1 MYVER
6 TSRRNWDKR
15 TKDMEHNNKAIS
27 RNISQV
33 VADIKQIIDTGRN
46 TAYAAVDSTMI
57 TTYWN
62 IGRRIVEEE
71 QHGQE
76 RAQYGMELIKT
87 LAKEL
92 TQLYGNG
99 YSQRYLAYFRKF
111 YLTMPELTILQTRL
125 QNLKW
130 SHILTTLRIEDET
143 ARRWYLEAA
152 SQQMWS
158 VRTLNRNIS
167 TQYYERHYTQPS
179 LPSESKP
186 VPAKEEILKN
196 PMMAEFLGFKQD
208 ESFSERDLE
217 SSIITH
223 LRDFMMELGRGFAFV
238 ARQQH
243 IRTDAED
250 YFIDLVFYNV
260 VLKCY
265 VLIDLKVGRITH
277 QDIGQMD
284 MYVRMYDELKR
295 TEGDNPTIGIVLCS
309 ETDIDIARYSI
320 LKGNEQIFA
329 TKYKLYL
336 PTEEQLRC
344 EIERQKTLYLLQ
356 HP

>member
-1 MYVER
+1 
-6 TSRRNWDKR
+6 
-15 TKDMEHNNKAIS
+15 
-27 RNISQV
+27 
-33 VADIKQIIDTGRN
+33 
-46 TAYAAVDSTMI
+46 
-57 TTYWN
+57 
-62 IGRRIVEEE
+62 
-71 QHGQE
+71 
-76 RAQYGMELIKT
+76 
-87 LAKEL
+87 
-92 TQLYGNG
+92 
-99 YSQRYLAYFRKF
+99 RYLAYFRKF
-111 YLTMPELTILQTRL
+111 YLTMPDLAILQTRL

-130 SHILTTLRIEDET
+130 SHILATLRVEDET

-152 SQQMWS
+152 SAQTWN

-167 TQYYERHYTQPS
+167 TQYYERHYVQPS
-179 LPSESKP
+179 LPSECTP
-186 VPAKEEILKN
+186 IPQKEEILKT
-196 PMMAEFLGFKQD
+196 PMMAEFLGFKPD
-208 ESFSERDLE
+208 DSFSERDLE

-265 VLIDLKVGRITH
+265 VLVDLKVGKITH
-277 QDIGQMD
+277 QDVGQMD

-309 ETDIDIARYSI
+309 ETDKDIARYSI
-320 LKGNEQIFA
+320 LKGNEQLFA

-336 PTEEQLRC
+336 PTEEQLRK
-344 EIERQKTLYLLQ
+344 EIERQKELYQIQ
-356 HP
+356 HEEKN

>member
-1 MYVER
+1 MRYNDSITE
-6 TSRRNWDKR
+6 NF
-15 TKDMEHNNKAIS
+15 
-27 RNISQV
+27 SQV
-33 VADIKQIIDTGRN
+33 INDIKQIIDTGKN
-46 TAYAAVDSTMI
+46 AAYAAVDATMI
-57 TTYWN
+57 ATYWN

-76 RAQYGMELIKT
+76 RAQYGKELIKT

-92 TQLYGNG
+92 THEYGSG

-111 YLTMPELTILQTRL
+111 YLTMPDLAILQTRL

-130 SHILTTLRIEDET
+130 SHILATLRVEDET

-152 SQQMWS
+152 SAQTWN

-167 TQYYERHYTQPS
+167 TQYYERHYVQPS
-179 LPSESKP
+179 LPSECTP
-186 VPAKEEILKN
+186 VPQKEEILKT
-196 PMMAEFLGFKQD
+196 PMMAEFLGFKPD
-208 ESFSERDLE
+208 DSFSERDLE

-223 LRDFMMELGRGFAFV
+223 LRDLMMELGRGFAFV

-265 VLIDLKVGRITH
+265 VLVDLKVGKITH
-277 QDIGQMD
+277 QDVGQMD

-309 ETDIDIARYSI
+309 ETDKDIARYSI
-320 LKGNEQIFA
+320 LKGNEQLFA

-336 PTEEQLRC
+336 PTEEQLRK
-344 EIERQKTLYLLQ
+344 EIERQKELYQIQ
-356 HP
+356 HEEKN

>member
-1 MYVER
+1 MEY
-6 TSRRNWDKR
+6 DK
-15 TKDMEHNNKAIS
+15 TIATDF
-27 RNISQV
+27 SQV
-33 VADIKQIIDTGRN
+33 VDDIKQIIDTGRN
-46 TAYAAVDSTMI
+46 AAYAAVDATMI
-57 TTYWN
+57 ATYWN

-76 RAQYGMELIKT
+76 RAQYGKELIKT

-92 TQLYGNG
+92 THEYGSG
-99 YSQRYLAYFRKF
+99 YSDRYLRAFRQF
-111 YLTMPELTILQTRL
+111 YLVMPNYQIWKSRFPNLTWT
-125 QNLKW
+125 
-130 SHILTTLRIEDET
+130 HIYRTLRVGDET
-143 ARRWYLEAA
+143 AIRWYLETA

-167 TQYYERHYTQPS
+167 TQYYERHYVKPS
-179 LPSESKP
+179 LPSESA
-186 VPAKEEILKN
+186 PAAQKEEILKT
-196 PMMAEFLGFKQD
+196 PMMAEFLGFRPD
-208 ESFSERDLE
+208 DSFSERDLE

-265 VLIDLKVGRITH
+265 VLVDLKVGKITH
-277 QDIGQMD
+277 QDVGQMD
-284 MYVRMYDELKR
+284 MYVRMYDELKQ
-295 TEGDNPTIGIVLCS
+295 TEGDSPTIGIVLCS
-309 ETDIDIARYSI
+309 ETDKDIARYSI
-320 LKGNEQIFA
+320 LKGNEQLFA

-336 PTEEQLRC
+336 PTEEQLRT
-344 EIERQKTLYLLQ
+344 EIERQKELYLLQ
-356 HP
+356 HDEK

>member
-1 MYVER
+1 ML
-6 TSRRNWDKR
+6 D
-15 TKDMEHNNKAIS
+15 
-27 RNISQV
+27 
-33 VADIKQIIDTGRN
+33 
-46 TAYAAVDSTMI
+46 
-57 TTYWN
+57 
-62 IGRRIVEEE
+62 
-71 QHGQE
+71 
-76 RAQYGMELIKT
+76 
-87 LAKEL
+87 
-92 TQLYGNG
+92 
-99 YSQRYLAYFRKF
+99 
-111 YLTMPELTILQTRL
+111 LTILQTRL

-130 SHILTTLRIEDET
+130 SHILATLRVEDDT

-152 SQQMWS
+152 SAQMWD

-167 TQYYERHYTQPS
+167 TQYYEHHYVQPS
-179 LPSESKP
+179 LPSESAP
-186 VPAKEEILKN
+186 VPQKEEILKT
-196 PMMAEFLGFKQD
+196 PMMAEFLGFRPD
-208 ESFSERDLE
+208 DSFSERDLE

-265 VLIDLKVGRITH
+265 VHVDLKVGKITH
-277 QDIGQMD
+277 QDVGQMD

-309 ETDIDIARYSI
+309 ETDKDIARYSI
-320 LKGNEQIFA
+320 LKGNEQLFA

-336 PTEEQLRC
+336 PTEEQLRK
-344 EIERQKTLYLLQ
+344 EIERQKELYLLQ
-356 HP
+356 HDR

>member
-1 MYVER
+1 MSPPVSPCQWRDRGSGSSEPKGL
-6 TSRRNWDKR
+6 TVSR
-15 TKDMEHNNKAIS
+15 KAAFLRGWKS
-27 RNISQV
+27 G
-33 VADIKQIIDTGRN
+33 D
-46 TAYAAVDSTMI
+46 VDSFRTPPPAAPPLSALSR
-57 TTYWN
+57 
-62 IGRRIVEEE
+62 GRGEHCHAAQPHTQASQRIC
-71 QHGQE
+71 QFH
-76 RAQYGMELIKT
+76 
-87 LAKEL
+87 
-92 TQLYGNG
+92 
-99 YSQRYLAYFRKF
+99 SQRYLAYFRKF
-111 YLTMPELTILQTRL
+111 YLTMPDLAILQTRL

-130 SHILTTLRIEDET
+130 SHILATLRVEDET

-152 SQQMWS
+152 SAQTWN

-167 TQYYERHYTQPS
+167 TQYYERHYVQPS
-179 LPSESKP
+179 LPSECTP
-186 VPAKEEILKN
+186 VPQKEEILKT
-196 PMMAEFLGFKQD
+196 PMMAEFLGFKPD
-208 ESFSERDLE
+208 DSFSERDLE

-265 VLIDLKVGRITH
+265 VLVDLKVGKITH
-277 QDIGQMD
+277 QDVGQMD

-309 ETDIDIARYSI
+309 ETDKDIARYSI
-320 LKGNEQIFA
+320 LKGNEQLFA

-336 PTEEQLRC
+336 PTEEQLRK
-344 EIERQKTLYLLQ
+344 EIERQKELYQIQ
-356 HP
+356 HEEKN

>member
-1 MYVER
+1 MKE
-6 TSRRNWDKR
+6 DK
-15 TKDMEHNNKAIS
+15 
-27 RNISQV
+27 NITVTNITQV
-33 VADIKQIIDTGRN
+33 VNDIKQIIDAGR
-46 TAYAAVDSTMI
+46 TAAYSAVDAAMI
-57 TTYWN
+57 AAYWN

-71 QHGQE
+71 QHGHE
-76 RAQYGMELIKT
+76 RAQYGKELIKS

-92 TQLYGNG
+92 AHEYGSG

-111 YLTMPELTILQTRL
+111 YLTMPDLTILQTRL
-125 QNLKW
+125 QNPRW
-130 SHILTTLRIEDET
+130 SHILATLRVEDET
-143 ARRWYLEAA
+143 ARRWYLENA
-152 SQQMWS
+152 SLQMWN

-167 TQYYERHYTQPS
+167 TQYYERHFIQPS
-179 LPSESKP
+179 LPSKNDS
-186 VPAKEEILKN
+186 ALQKEEILKT

-208 ESFSERDLE
+208 DSFSERDLE

-250 YFIDLVFYNV
+250 YFIDLVFYNI

-265 VLIDLKVGRITH
+265 VLVDLKIGKITH
-277 QDIGQMD
+277 QDVGQMD

-309 ETDIDIARYSI
+309 ETDADIAKYSI

-336 PTEEQLRC
+336 PTEEQLRR
-344 EIERQKTLYLLQ
+344 EIERQKELYLMQ
-356 HP
+356 HDK